1 MREYLE
7 ATETVDEGQV
17 AEFIRSEVTDMTEQE
32 KDDVQVAIED
42 VMSDKHYRLITH
54 YCEHDQSKPCKT
66 ELIKEV

>member
-7 ATETVDEGQV
+7 ATETVEIDQES
-17 AEFIRSEVTDMTEQE
+17 EFIRSEVTGMTDTE
-32 KDDVQVAIED
+32 KADVQSSMED
-42 VMSDKHYRLITH
+42 VMSGKHYRLVTH